1 MQSASFPNRQGGNVV
16 SVESRIVEIETIILD
31 LPTIRPHR
39 LSMVTMSGQSMMIVR
54 VRCADG
60 FEGFGEG
67 TTIGGLAYGPESPEG
82 MKLTIDT
89 YVAPLLIGQDAARIQ
104 LLMDRVALAVKGN
117 HFAKCAVET
126 ALLDCHGRR
135 LGLPLSELL
144 GGRRRDSLPV
154 AWTLASGDTSKD
166 IDEAQTMLDLRRHKD
181 FKLKIGRRAL
191 ADDVR
196 HVAEIRKALPD
207 HASIRVDVNM
217 AWREREARMGI
228 DALADAGCVLVEQ
241 PVAGIAP
248 LARLT
253 RTSSIAI
260 MADEVLVGPE
270 TALEAATA
278 RAGDVFSIKIEQ
290 AGGLFAAAKVVAIAE
305 AAGIGIYGGTM
316 LEGPIGTIAAAQLM
330 AGVKDLHWGTEF
342 FGPLLLTEEILQEP
356 LNYSNFE
363 LKLPTGPGLG
373 IDLNE
378 AAVARFR
385 RDGKPA
391 NSLRVVG

>member
-1 MQSASFPNRQGGNVV
+1 MV
-16 SVESRIVEIETIILD
+16 SVESRIVEVETIILD

-54 VRCADG
+54 VRCTDG
-60 FEGFGEG
+60 FEGLGEG

-181 FKLKIGRRAL
+181 FKLKIGRCAL

-217 AWREREARMGI
+217 AWREREARLGI

-241 PVAGIAP
+241 PVACIAP

-278 RAGDVFSIKIEQ
+278 RAADVFSIKIEQ

-305 AAGIGIYGGTM
+305 TAGIGIYGGTM

-356 LNYSNFE
+356 LNYSDFE